1 MNYKRALLVT
11 LLVGVLAVSAIAFQ
25 FYWQNLRG
33 VAPASQPPPEDIA
46 RLINRGVQNATEFPL
61 QLPDDLA
68 ISIFAEDVP
77 GARVMAFDPNGVMLV
92 SLTGS
97 GQVVALPDD
106 DHDGVANEQVTVASG
121 LQQPHG
127 LAFHCGAGERCRL
140 YIAEAGQVVVY
151 DYDAQNLKAQNGQK
165 IIDLPV
171 GGRHFTRTLLIHNDQ
186 LLISVGSSCNV
197 CNEAD
202 WRRSSVLVSS
212 LDGSNLRTFSSGLRN
227 AVFMAEQPSTG
238 DVWITEMGRDLLGD
252 NLPPDEINVLR
263 DGGNFGWPVCYGQ
276 NVHDTN
282 FDKNVYIRD
291 PCSDR
296 IPARLD
302 LQAHSAPLG
311 LAFFHD
317 DWPAPYRGSLLVAYH
332 GSWNRSVP
340 TGYKVVRY
348 QPDQAAGKSNPQDFI
363 SGWLNDKNQALGRPV
378 DIKILPGGV
387 MYISDDKAGVI
398 YRVEYT
404 GE

>member
-1 MNYKRALLVT
+1 MHYKRALLVT

-33 VAPASQPPPEDIA
+33 VSPAIQPPSEDIA

-68 ISIFAEDVP
+68 ISIFAEEVP

-97 GQVVALPDD
+97 GQVVALPDND
-106 DHDGVANEQVTVASG
+106 YDGVANERVTVASG

-127 LAFHCGAGERCRL
+127 LAFHCGTGERCRL
-140 YIAEAGQVVVY
+140 YIAEANQVVVY
-151 DYDAQNLKAQNGQK
+151 EYDAQNFKAQNGKK
-165 IIDLPV
+165 IVDLPA
-171 GGRHFTRTLLIHNDQ
+171 GGRHFTRTLLIHDGQ

-202 WRRSSVLVSS
+202 WRRSSVLVTD
-212 LDGSNLRTFSSGLRN
+212 LDGGNLRTFSSGLRN

-238 DVWITEMGRDLLGD
+238 DVWVTEMGRDLLGD

-291 PCSDR
+291 PCSDM
-296 IPARLD
+296 ISARLD

-311 LAFFHD
+311 LAFFPD

-332 GSWNRSVP
+332 GSWNRTVP
-340 TGYKVVRY
+340 TGYKIVRY
-348 QPDQAAGKSNPQDFI
+348 KLDEQGNYLGEEDFI
-363 SGWLNDKNQALGRPV
+363 SGWLTNEGALGRPV
-378 DIKILPGGV
+378 DILVQPGGIIYV
-387 MYISDDKAGVI
+387 SDDKAGVI
-398 YRVEYT
+398 YRIT
-404 GE
+404 H